1 MLLSKKEKTTKTL
14 YGSELCYRVATV
26 LLVLYE
32 SGEKE
37 TLIPD
42 IAAKANISQANTRR
56 WIDNLSRSGFVE
68 TIRYDDRQ
76 DSICRKRRHILV
88 RLTKNIPLLYMAM
101 FLEKWEENFI
111 KDICPQYHLR
121 LLSKAA

>member
-1 MLLSKKEKTTKTL
+1 MSLLQKKETTKTL
-14 YGSELCYRVATV
+14 YGSEMCYRVATV

-42 IAAKANISQANTRR
+42 IATKANISQANTRR
-56 WIDNLSRSGFVE
+56 WIDNLSLSGFVE

-76 DSICRKRRHILV
+76 DAICRTRRHILV

-111 KDICPQYHLR
+111 KDICPKPHLQ
-121 LLSKAA
+121 LLPKAA